1 MRGRFFVRL
10 HPIHRVLISA
20 GIAGGVFLLTQTLS
34 LTPLIRIVL
43 LWDVFAL
50 AYNITCWAVFFNRTV
65 DEIRKYARKED
76 GSRIF
81 VFIVILLACFA
92 SMLMVLLLM
101 ISDESKEADKLLYI
115 PVAIAGILFSWTMV
129 HTMFAFHYAHIYYD
143 DDEDHVEKQAGGLEF
158 PEEPEPDYLDFAYFS
173 FVIGMTFQVSDV
185 EISARKLR
193 RIALLH
199 GLLAFGLNTFVV
211 ALTIN
216 LVAGLRS

>member
-1 MRGRFFVRL
+1 MRGRIFVKL
-10 HPIHRVLISA
+10 HPIHRILISA
-20 GIAGGVFLLTQTLS
+20 GIAGLVFVFTQAAS
-34 LTPLIRIVL
+34 LPPLIKVVL

-50 AYNITCWAVFFNRTV
+50 AYNITCWFVFFNRSV

-76 GSRIF
+76 GSRAF
-81 VFIVILLACFA
+81 VFVVILLASFV

-101 ISDESKEADKLLYI
+101 ISDESKEADKLLFSS
-115 PVAIAGILFSWTMV
+115 VAIAGILLSWAMV

-143 DDEDHVEKQAGGLEF
+143 DDEDKVKKQAGGLEF

-185 EISARKLR
+185 QISDRKLR
-193 RIALLH
+193 RIVLVH
-199 GLLAFGLNTFVV
+199 GLLAFLLNTFVV

-216 LVAGLRS
+216 LVAGLRG

>member
-1 MRGRFFVRL
+1 MKGKFFVRL
-10 HPIHRVLISA
+10 HPIHRILISI
-20 GIAGGVFLLTQTLS
+20 GIAGLAYLLTQLAS
-34 LTPLIRIVL
+34 LTPLIRVVL
-43 LWDVFAL
+43 VWDVFAL
-50 AYNITCWAVFFNRTV
+50 AYNVTCWIVFFNRSV

-76 GSRIF
+76 GSRTF

-101 ISDESKEADKLLYI
+101 ISDESKQADKFLYI
-115 PVAIAGILFSWTMV
+115 PVAIAGILFSWGMV
-129 HTMFAFHYAHIYYD
+129 HTMFTFHYAHIYYD
-143 DDEDHVEKQAGGLEF
+143 DDEDNVQKQAGGLEF
-158 PEEPEPDYLDFAYFS
+158 TKEPEPDYLDFAYFS

-193 RIALLH
+193 RTALLH

-216 LVAGLRS
+216 LVAGLRG

>member
-1 MRGRFFVRL
+1 MKGNFFVKL
-10 HPIHRVLISA
+10 HPLHRILISA
-20 GIAGGVFLLTQTLS
+20 GVAGAVYLLTHAAS
-34 LTPLIRIVL
+34 LTPLIRVVL

-50 AYNITCWAVFFNRTV
+50 VYNITCWSVFFNRKV
-65 DEIRKYARKED
+65 EDIRKYARKED
-76 GSRIF
+76 GSRTF

-101 ISDESKEADKLLYI
+101 ISDESRETDKVLYI
-115 PVAIAGILFSWTMV
+115 PVAIAGILFSWGMV

-143 DDEDHVEKQAGGLEF
+143 DDEDKVQKQAGGLEF
-158 PEEPEPDYLDFAYFS
+158 TKEDEPDYLDFAYFS

-185 EISARKLR
+185 EISSRKLR

-199 GLLAFGLNTFVV
+199 GLLAFMLNTFVV

-216 LVAGLRS
+216 LVAGLRN